1 MYTDLG
7 FSASV
12 GAPPWHGGGEGRK
25 AESHGGAEEI
35 GGCGPHRRARKAGV
49 ADP

>member
-12 GAPPWHGGGEGRK
+12 RAPWHGGGEGRK
-25 AESHGGAEEI
+25 AESHGAEEI
-35 GGCGPHRRARKAGV
+35 GGCRPHRRARKAGV